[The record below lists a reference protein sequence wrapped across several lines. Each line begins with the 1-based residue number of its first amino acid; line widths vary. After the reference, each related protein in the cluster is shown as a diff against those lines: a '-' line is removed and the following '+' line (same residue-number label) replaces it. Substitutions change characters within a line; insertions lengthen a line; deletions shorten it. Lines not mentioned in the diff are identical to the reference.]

1 MLAFLFLLLILT
13 FSTLLNHS
21 TLLRYAKQKRFN
33 ILFQMYVIVY
43 VSNGRKGYNYE
54 VQYKHT

>member
-13 FSTLLNHS
+13 FSTLSNHS
-21 TLLRYAKQKRFN
+21 TLRIIKRFN
-33 ILFQMYVIVY
+33 IPFQMYVIVY